1 MIAQAGL
8 APGLFREE
16 ARALRELERALLGLW
31 AGEGF
36 GEVVPPLL
44 LSEDPLRAASPEAL
58 LGRTLRVP
66 GDGQSPLALRSDFTA
81 SVAWMVAQGAPS
93 LAAPLRVS
101 YSGPVVRRP
110 GPDRPE
116 GIEAWQAGC
125 ERISPVQG
133 PEGDA
138 EMVVL
143 AARTVAEL
151 GVRDAVLELGHWG
164 LVGPLLE
171 RIPWPSEGRQALEG
185 ALNRKS
191 RSRMEELGTRYG
203 MTPEWTLLRSLLHL
217 GGRPAEVDDLR
228 GPMEEAGVW
237 PAWEELRAL
246 GGEAARAAPGLTVRL
261 EPTDVRH
268 WTYYSGATV
277 KVFAPDHA
285 HALLSGGRYDGLFPA
300 LGRPYGAFGFA
311 VYLSRVLEGQRR
323 TPCPASR

>member
-1 MIAQAGL
+1 VIAQAGL
-8 APGLFREE
+8 APGLFKDE
-16 ARALRELERALLGLW
+16 ARALRELERSLLGLW

-44 LSEDPLRAASPEAL
+44 LPEGPSRAASPEAL
-58 LGRTLRVP
+58 LGRTFSVP

-81 SVAWMVAQGAPS
+81 CVAWMVAQGAPS
-93 LAAPLRVS
+93 LGSPLRLS
-101 YSGPVVRRP
+101 YSGPVLRRP
-110 GPDRPE
+110 GPDSPE

-125 ERISPVQG
+125 ERISPGRG

-138 EMVVL
+138 EMIVL
-143 AARTVAEL
+143 AAKTVAEL

-171 RIPWPSEGRQALEG
+171 RIPWPAEGRQALEG

-191 RSRMEELGTRYG
+191 LSRLEELGRRHGETS
-203 MTPEWTLLRSLLHL
+203 EWVLLRSLLHL
-217 GGRPAEVDDLR
+217 GGRPADVDTLR

-237 PAWEELRAL
+237 PAWEELRSAGEEASRAL
-246 GGEAARAAPGLTVRL
+246 PGLKIRL

-268 WTYYSGATV
+268 WTYYTGATV

-285 HALLSGGRYDGLFPA
+285 YALLSGGRYDGLYPA

-311 VYLSRVLEGQRR
+311 VYMSRVLEGKRR
-323 TPCPASR
+323 VPCRASR